1 MTGLVITFIGI
12 LCLTVMKLRGK
23 DHDTI
28 VGSIY
33 IVKEQLQ
40 DMYSDSMESL
50 FDSKSPP
57 GASDIA
63 GLHVQS
69 PFTLESSLPRTF
81 TTGCGRG

>member
-1 MTGLVITFIGI
+1 M
-12 LCLTVMKLRGK
+12 
-23 DHDTI
+23 
-28 VGSIY
+28 
-33 IVKEQLQ
+33 VKEQLQ

-81 TTGCGRG
+81 TTGCGRGKEGAGEEKQKDGDGTGE